1 MDTDMLLVRQSVLC
15 AGDTT
20 LEAGKASYNGDGT
33 VKEAVFEGAG
43 MVHQCRSWPVIR
55 EAMGSLNLS
64 FGLVDT

>member
-1 MDTDMLLVRQSVLC
+1 MLLVRQSVLC

-20 LEAGKASYNGDGT
+20 LEAGEASYNADGT

-43 MVHQCRSWPVIR
+43 MVHQCRSWPVIK

-64 FGLVDT
+64 FGPVDT